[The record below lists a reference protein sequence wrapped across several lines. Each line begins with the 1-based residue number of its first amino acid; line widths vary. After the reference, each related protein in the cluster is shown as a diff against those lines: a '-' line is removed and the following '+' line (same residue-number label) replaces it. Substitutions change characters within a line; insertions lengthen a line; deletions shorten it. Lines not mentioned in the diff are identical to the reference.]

1 MNQALDDLRREVA
14 AFRAWATPEETRYAI
29 WETSYP
35 EWDALSKAFCAMLA
49 DDAPERWSGETIA
62 LMLYVL
68 ARNEEILFLKRR
80 LFEKPRHTIV
90 LARAGLSAPDAEARW
105 QLAEALGEAG
115 EREEA
120 FALLLRYFEDTDP
133 EYISRLALFAL
144 QKRRYPQLEPLALRA
159 WERGD
164 EWQRVGALWV
174 LANLESPHLPRLLD
188 AADADGRE
196 WLVKHAQR
204 IRAGERQD

>member
-1 MNQALDDLRREVA
+1 MSQAIDDLRREVA
-14 AFRAWATPEETRYAI
+14 AFQAWATPAQTQYSI
-29 WETSYP
+29 WETNYP
-35 EWDALSKAFCAMLA
+35 DWDALSKAFCALLE
-49 DDAPERWSGETIA
+49 DDAPERWSGEA
-62 LMLYVL
+62 VGLMLYVL

-80 LFEKPRHTIV
+80 LFEKPRHAIV
-90 LARAGLSAPDAEARW
+90 LARAGLSAPDPEARW

-115 EREEA
+115 EHDEA
-120 FALLLRYFEDTDP
+120 IALLLRYFEDTDP
-133 EYISRLALFAL
+133 EYISRMALFAL
-144 QKRRYPQLEPLALRA
+144 QKRRYPHLEPLALRA

-174 LANLESPHLPRLLD
+174 LANLESPHLPGLLH

-204 IRAGERQD
+204 IRAGERQA